1 LQAVEHRQPWPLR
14 HQRQRR
20 AAAAEEV
27 GVVLQ
32 REMLRPRQRPPAHPP
47 AGAVLV
53 SAVEVPRH
61 R

>member
-1 LQAVEHRQPWPLR
+1 MEQRQPWPLR

-32 REMLRPRQRPPAHPP
+32 REMLRPRQRPPAHP
-47 AGAVLV
+47 AVEVAVVV
-53 SAVEVPRH
+53 SAVEAPR
-61 R
+61 RR